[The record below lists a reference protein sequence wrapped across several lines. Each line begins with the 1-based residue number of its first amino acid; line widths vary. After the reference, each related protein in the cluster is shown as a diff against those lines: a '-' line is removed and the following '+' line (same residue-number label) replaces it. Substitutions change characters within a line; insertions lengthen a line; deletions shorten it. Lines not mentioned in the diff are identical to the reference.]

1 MEQREPEQAPILV
14 AFNALVDDRE
24 PVEFGVAAQR
34 VTGASLLIVSGR
46 DGEDDVAGTLDELRQ
61 DLERR
66 GVDAE
71 VRVHE
76 GGSPADMVV
85 EAVAEL
91 RPGLVVLGST
101 RRSTLRS
108 ALRGTTIEPVIQR
121 AGCPVAIVPR
131 GYQPP
136 PKGVRRIGVAYA
148 PTHEGRS
155 ALRFAAGLARA
166 GSTAL
171 RAILVLGPELDGAD
185 APPEVAGLR
194 EQLALFGEGLD
205 AGADVVF
212 GDPAEMIV
220 GVSDQFDLLVIGS
233 RSRSGRRAVM
243 FGSVSRAV
251 AERSA
256 CPVVVLPGGSAEAAG
271 EFVTHVVGQRPS

>member
-1 MEQREPEQAPILV
+1 MEQQEPEQAPILV

-34 VTGASLLIVSGR
+34 VTGASLVIVSVR
-46 DGEDDVAGTLDELRQ
+46 DGDDDVAGTLDELRQ

-66 GVDAE
+66 AINAE
-71 VRVHE
+71 VRVLE
-76 GGSPADMVV
+76 GGHAADVLVDAVV
-85 EAVAEL
+85 EL
-91 RPGLVVLGST
+91 RPALVVLGSA
-101 RRSTLRS
+101 RGSKLRS
-108 ALRGTTIEPVIQR
+108 ALHGTTKEPVIQK

-136 PKGVRRIGVAYA
+136 PEGVRRIGVAYA

-166 GSTAL
+166 GSSAL
-171 RAILVLGPELDGAD
+171 RAILVLGPELAGAD

-194 EQLALFGEGLD
+194 EQLASVAEDVD
-205 AGADVVF
+205 AEADIVF
-212 GDPAEMIV
+212 GDPAEMII
-220 GVSDQFDLLVIGS
+220 GVSEQFDLLVIGS
-233 RSRSGRRAVM
+233 RARGGRRAVM
-243 FGSVSRAV
+243 FGSVSREV

-271 EFVTHVVGQRPS
+271 EFVSHVVGQRPS

>member
-14 AFNALVDDRE
+14 AFNALADDRE

-34 VTGASLLIVSGR
+34 VTGASLLIVSRR
-46 DGEDDVAGTLDELRQ
+46 DGEDDVAGTLDELRR

-66 GVDAE
+66 GIDAE

-76 GGSPADMVV
+76 GGSPADMVI
-85 EAVAEL
+85 EAAAEL

-101 RRSTLRS
+101 RRSRLRS

-136 PKGVRRIGVAYA
+136 AKGVQRIGVAYA

-155 ALRFAAGLARA
+155 ALRFAAELARA
-166 GSTAL
+166 GSAAV
-171 RAILVLGPELDGAD
+171 RAILVLGPELAEAD
-185 APPEVAGLR
+185 AEPGLAALR
-194 EQLALFGEGLD
+194 EQLASFAEDLD

-212 GDPAEMIV
+212 GDPAEMVV
-220 GVSDQFDLLVIGS
+220 GVSEQCD
-233 RSRSGRRAVM
+233 
-243 FGSVSRAV
+243 
-251 AERSA
+251 
-256 CPVVVLPGGSAEAAG
+256 
-271 EFVTHVVGQRPS
+271 

>member
-1 MEQREPEQAPILV
+1 
-14 AFNALVDDRE
+14 
-24 PVEFGVAAQR
+24 
-34 VTGASLLIVSGR
+34 
-46 DGEDDVAGTLDELRQ
+46 
-61 DLERR
+61 
-66 GVDAE
+66 
-71 VRVHE
+71 
-76 GGSPADMVV
+76 MVV
-85 EAVAEL
+85 DAVAEL

-101 RRSTLRS
+101 RRSKLRS

-166 GSTAL
+166 GSAAL
-171 RAILVLGPELDGAD
+171 RAILVLGPELAGAD

-194 EQLALFGEGLD
+194 EQLASVAEDLD
-205 AGADVVF
+205 AGADIVF
-212 GDPAEMIV
+212 GDPAEMIL
-220 GVSDQFDLLVIGS
+220 GVSEQFDLLVMGS
-233 RSRSGRRAVM
+233 RSRGGRRAVM

-271 EFVTHVVGQRPS
+271 EFVSHVVGQRPS

>member
-34 VTGASLLIVSGR
+34 ATGASLVIVSIR
-46 DGEDDVAGTLDELRQ
+46 DGEHDVAGTLDELRR

-66 GVDAE
+66 SINAE
-71 VRVHE
+71 VRVLE
-76 GGSPADMVV
+76 GGNAAEVLIDAIV
-85 EAVAEL
+85 EL
-91 RPGLVVLGST
+91 RPELVVLGST

-136 PKGVRRIGVAYA
+136 AKGVQRIGVAYA

-155 ALRFAAGLARA
+155 ALRFAAELARA
-166 GSTAL
+166 GSAAL
-171 RAILVLGPELDGAD
+171 RAIFVLGPEFAGAD
-185 APPEVAGLR
+185 APPEVAALR
-194 EQLALFGEGLD
+194 AQLADVAEDLD
-205 AGADVVF
+205 AGATIVF
-212 GDPAEMIV
+212 GDPAEMII
-220 GVSDQFDLLVIGS
+220 GVSEQLDLLVMGS
-233 RSRSGRRAVM
+233 RARGGRRAVM

-256 CPVVVLPGGSAEAAG
+256 CPVVVLPGGAAQAAS
-271 EFVTHVVGQRPS
+271 EFVSHVVGQRPS